1 MTENKKL
8 DQLAI
13 DAIRVLTA
21 ESVQKAKSGH
31 PGMALGSAALAYEIW
46 ANQMKFNPRDPRWMN
61 RDRFVL
67 SAGHASMLL
76 YALLYLFDYGLT
88 LDDLKSFR
96 QWESKTPGH
105 PEFGHTAG
113 VEATT
118 GPLGQGLSMAVGMA
132 LAQAHMAARFNKP
145 GFDLFDHYVY
155 VLSGDGCMMEGL
167 TGEAAS
173 LAGTMK
179 LGRLIVFY
187 DDNNISIEGDTDVSF
202 TEDVGKRHEAY
213 GWQVIHVADGNDR
226 TAIAQAIAEA
236 KSDLSRPTM
245 IIVKTAIGYGSP
257 LAGDAKTHG
266 EPLGEDNVAKTKE
279 MAGWP
284 GKSPFDVPAELLE
297 YLKAKT
303 AGIARSQED
312 WQQLRQAYA
321 KAYPEDAARLD
332 DCLDGTLLDLMNDE
346 AFWSFSGAQ
355 ATRAT
360 SGTCLNRLAERL
372 PNLIGGSADLA
383 PSTKT
388 VIKDGGWLSAD
399 HYEGINIHFGVRE
412 HAMAAVSNGI
422 ALYGGLRPF
431 CATFFVFSDYMKG
444 AMRLSALMKLPVIYV
459 LTHDSI
465 GVGED
470 GPTHEPIE
478 HLAAL
483 RATPDMTVFR
493 PADGKET
500 AAGYVL
506 ALQNQGPTCLVL
518 TRQNLPTLDGTGPE
532 ALKGGYVLQDAA
544 DPDLILMA
552 SGSEVE
558 LTLQAAAV
566 LSNDGI
572 KSRVVSMP
580 SMEVFEKQPQA
591 YKESVLPDRL
601 RKRLAVEA
609 GTTMPWYR
617 YIGLDGKVIGIDHF
631 GASAPAAT
639 LFEQFGFTVENLV
652 AEAKVLLAED

>member
-173 LAGTMK
+173 LAGTLK

-332 DCLDGTLLDLMNDE
+332 DCLDGTLPDLMNDE

>member
-173 LAGTMK
+173 LAGTLK

-332 DCLDGTLLDLMNDE
+332 DCLDGTLPDLMNDE

-652 AEAKVLLAED
+652 AEAKALLAED